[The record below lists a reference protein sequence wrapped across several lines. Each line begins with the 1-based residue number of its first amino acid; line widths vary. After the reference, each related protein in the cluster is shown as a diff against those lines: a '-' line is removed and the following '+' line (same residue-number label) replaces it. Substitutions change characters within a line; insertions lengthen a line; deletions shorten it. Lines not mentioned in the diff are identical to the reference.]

1 MNIIFHFVLLI
12 LYSIIFI
19 INRYFINTFK
29 LIVDI
34 NFSSVIEFKNKS
46 MQEIIYL
53 HGILSFL
60 KCMYLKYELIDCN
73 LF

>member
-19 INRYFINTFK
+19 INRYFINIFK

-46 MQEIIYL
+46 M
-53 HGILSFL
+53 
-60 KCMYLKYELIDCN
+60 
-73 LF
+73 